1 MAILSLLDYFI
12 RCFSFSLSLCVCL
25 NRAKGGQDRAGVIN
39 DEPPEEQSLAF
50 PIHHKKEKYMHQR
63 TTALPSVD
71 GGGSQYS
78 MGCRSGSAIKGR
90 RRGSWRLMTW
100 WL

>member
-1 MAILSLLDYFI
+1 MY
-12 RCFSFSLSLCVCL
+12 
-25 NRAKGGQDRAGVIN
+25 
-39 DEPPEEQSLAF
+39 
-50 PIHHKKEKYMHQR
+50 QR

-90 RRGSWRLMTW
+90 QREFWKRMTW
-100 WL
+100 CLFIFCALVLLGWFQWFVITKGIHVIVDKTL